1 MLPPGSWGNSH
12 LQQLDLQC
20 NNGEQHGVYCQCN
33 DGWVSSGIDPL
44 DPTKYHWCDRHV
56 VVPPPHGWTRP
67 PRVLSK
73 SAEAAI
79 TVVSC
84 KQWLVRCVACLEYGT
99 CSYIPIFRLEDPF
112 LHMQYGLDSFVL
124 LYGLYI
130 ELGPIL

>member
-1 MLPPGSWGNSH
+1 MLPPGSWGNSC

-79 TVVSC
+79 TVVSF
-84 KQWLVRCVACLEYGT
+84 KPWLV
-99 CSYIPIFRLEDPF
+99 
-112 LHMQYGLDSFVL
+112 
-124 LYGLYI
+124 
-130 ELGPIL
+130 